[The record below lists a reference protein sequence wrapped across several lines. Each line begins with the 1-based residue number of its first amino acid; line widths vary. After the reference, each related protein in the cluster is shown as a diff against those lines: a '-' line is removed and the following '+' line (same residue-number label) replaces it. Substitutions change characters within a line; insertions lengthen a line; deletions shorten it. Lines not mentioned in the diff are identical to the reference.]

1 MPLEWLPFA
10 AYIALFATAALAF
23 FLTDRGL

>member
-1 MPLEWLPFA
+1 MTLEWLPFA
-10 AYIALFATAALAF
+10 AYIALFAIAALAF